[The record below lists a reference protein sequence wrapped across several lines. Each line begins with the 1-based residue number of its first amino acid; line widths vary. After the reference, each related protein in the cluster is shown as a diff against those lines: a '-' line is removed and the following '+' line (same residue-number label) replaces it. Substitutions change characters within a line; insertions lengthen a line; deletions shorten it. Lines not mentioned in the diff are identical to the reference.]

1 MQYNFYGS
9 DRRWGRMF
17 VSMCPYL
24 PFSARVCLNKHHWLA
39 NRMREADLDFQS
51 CSNAFLRC
59 STPERL
65 QQLADTLT
73 AEDLSSCG
81 QKRRGGF
88 TQKIFADPVISN
100 NDHVIKMTYTCHCES
115 VRLENLRYQATAARL
130 AAAGT
135 A

>member
-1 MQYNFYGS
+1 VQYNFYGS

-39 NRMREADLDFQS
+39 NRMREADLDFQP

-65 QQLADTLT
+65 QQLADF
-73 AEDLSSCG
+73 D
-81 QKRRGGF
+81 RRGSV
-88 TQKIFADPVISN
+88 KLRPEMARWLHPV
-100 NDHVIKMTYTCHCES
+100 
-115 VRLENLRYQATAARL
+115 LQ
-130 AAAGT
+130 
-135 A
+135 

>member
-1 MQYNFYGS
+1 M
-9 DRRWGRMF
+9 
-17 VSMCPYL
+17 L
-24 PFSARVCLNKHHWLA
+24 
-39 NRMREADLDFQS
+39 EADLDFQP
-51 CSNAFLRC
+51 CSNAFLRYR
-59 STPERL
+59 TPERL